1 MNQNIS
7 PDSLAILLL
16 CSNIGLNS
24 LKSKE
29 NNYKSFS
36 DKEWIKLSQ
45 RIVKSEVKRPSALF
59 NLSQI
64 EIQDY
69 LQLPIGTAERIKYLL
84 GRTGSL
90 TLELEKLSSMGI
102 WVITRADPA
111 YPKSFK
117 KILKLD
123 SPTILYGAGKIDLLN
138 DQGIGIV
145 GSRDV
150 DEQGAVFT
158 DRLARRCAKE
168 KFTVVSGG
176 SRGVDLIAQNA
187 ALEEGGKVVAVLSDS
202 LAKTVQKKEILE
214 HILKGS
220 LLLISA
226 YHPNSRFYSYSAL
239 GRNKH
244 IYGLSKYTVVSSSSA
259 GKGGTWKGA
268 TENLKAKWVPL
279 FIRNEE
285 GVPNGNIELIS
296 KGGIGIG
303 TKELEETESLETL
316 LRTRLSKHINNNEEN
331 ETLYGKHT
339 NIKEPI
345 DLFNVVWPY
354 IERVLNKPHSIKEL
368 CMELNIE
375 ESQMDVW
382 IKRAYSKGKIKYID
396 ETKIISTVF
405 FNKEAHENRQIN
417 IFEFPT
423 D

>member
-29 NNYKSFS
+29 TNYKSFS

-45 RIVKSEVKRPSALF
+45 RIVKSEVKRPSVLF
-59 NLSQI
+59 NLNEI
-64 EIQDY
+64 EIKEY
-69 LQLPIGTAERIKYLL
+69 LQIPINTAKRIKYLL

-90 TLELEKLSSMGI
+90 TLELEKLGNMGI
-102 WVITRADPA
+102 WVITRADSV
-111 YPKSFK
+111 YPKRFK

-138 DQGIGIV
+138 NQGIGIV

-150 DEQGAVFT
+150 DEQGAAFT

-168 KFTVVSGG
+168 KFTVFSGG
-176 SRGVDLIAQNA
+176 SKGVDLIAQNA
-187 ALEEGGKVVAVLSDS
+187 ALEEGGNVVAVLSDS
-202 LAKTVQKKEILE
+202 LAKTVQKKEILD
-214 HILKGS
+214 HILKGN

-244 IYGLSKYTVVSSSSA
+244 IYGLSKYTVVSSSIA
-259 GKGGTWKGA
+259 GKGGTWTGA
-268 TENLKAKWVPL
+268 IENLKAKWVPL
-279 FIRNEE
+279 FVRDEV
-285 GVPNGNIELIS
+285 GVPDGNIELIK

-303 TKELEETESLETL
+303 TKELEEADSLEAL
-316 LRTRLSKHINNNEEN
+316 LQTRVAKYFSNEEIN
-331 ETLYGKHT
+331 VPHEKRT
-339 NIKEPI
+339 NINEPL

-354 IERVLNKPHSIKEL
+354 IERGLNKSRSIKEL
-368 CMELNIE
+368 CMEFNIE
-375 ESQMDVW
+375 ESQMDIW
-382 IKRAYSKGKIKYID
+382 IKMASSKGKIKYVN
-396 ETKIISTVF
+396 ETKIISSVF
-405 FNKEAHENRQIN
+405 YNKEEHQDCQIS
-417 IFEFPT
+417 IFETPAE
-423 D
+423 